1 MAYGLRFN
9 RKGIDHATHELTTNI
24 KKTSYNL
31 VICEGFGSFGVIL
44 EEKLDFKTLSIRKR
58 LGIHTFTNYV
68 NVKIYRLKL
77 FYVNVSICENLI
89 FLIYRTKISPLIIGE
104 VIPSVYKEDT
114 KISPMINGEIILSV

>member
-1 MAYGLRFN
+1 M
-9 RKGIDHATHELTTNI
+9 
-24 KKTSYNL
+24 
-31 VICEGFGSFGVIL
+31 
-44 EEKLDFKTLSIRKR
+44 
-58 LGIHTFTNYV
+58 

-114 KISPMINGEIILSV
+114 KISPMINGELILSVYKEGTKISPMISGDVILSV